1 MSYTEI
7 ARLRDLFAQDLSP
20 RLLNNAQRLILIVIT
35 TYEGDKGCY
44 VGSKRLEAVT
54 GLGARALLE
63 NMHYLADGSK
73 WVRNE
78 RVPCSHSDCLDKDI
92 AHLNI
97 VKRNARAYKGTQQN
111 YRVDLNQY
119 ERLLSMRHG
128 APFSSVTDLQSVHLE
143 TVEHAPESVT
153 VRATVHPY
161 RQDKQEKH
169 LHESDYVIMFNN
181 LIKSRVEPTKRFRA
195 DPTLVRLL
203 DDLKAKSF
211 TFKAVEQAL
220 EALGADWVTS
230 PKGFTINALRTLL
243 EAEPDWNMNDNK
255 PPHCG
260 KCDPVTRKLSYE
272 YEIRSNPPGA
282 TRSECDKCNPYG
294 MRNERL

>member
-7 ARLRDLFAQDLSP
+7 ARLRDLFARDLSP
-20 RLLNNAQRLILIVIT
+20 RLLNSSQRLILITVT
-35 TYEGDKGCY
+35 TYEGEKGCY

-97 VKRNARAYKGTQQN
+97 IKRNARAYKGTQQN

-119 ERLLSMRHG
+119 ERLLSMRDG
-128 APFSSVTDLQSVHLE
+128 APFSSVIDLQSVHLE
-143 TVEHAPESVT
+143 TVEHAPESVNG
-153 VRATVHPY
+153 RATVHPY
-161 RQDKQEKH
+161 KQDKHNKQQQE
-169 LHESDYVIMFNN
+169 SSYVISFNK
-181 LIKSRVEPTKRFRA
+181 LIKAKVERSKVFHA
-195 DPTLVRLL
+195 DGVIVDLL
-203 DDLKAKSF
+203 DKLEAKSI
-211 TFKAVEQAL
+211 TYSAVERAL
-220 EALGADWVTS
+220 EAVGGDWVKS
-230 PKGFTINALRTLL
+230 PKAFTIKALQTLL
-243 EAEPDWNMNDNK
+243 DGEPDWNMNDNK

-260 KCDPVTRKLSYE
+260 ECDPVTRKLSYRYE
-272 YEIRSNPPGA
+272 YRSHPPGA
-282 TRSECDKCNPYG
+282 DTDQCDKCNPYAMG
-294 MRNERL
+294 NERV